1 MDQPLGLLIA
11 FLALAAVLFGLFA
24 SLAAFFPRMVWL
36 SQRAVEQSPGRSIL
50 IGWVNAAFVLAVSLP
65 LLSLQ
70 GPLPTI
76 VGGAVLAA
84 GVGGLAIGLAAV
96 TSLVGRRLRRTD
108 GELAA
113 IFTGTGVLSLA
124 SAVPFFGWFV
134 FLPGLLFLALGAF
147 ILGWFR
153 RRAWSNQL

>member
-1 MDQPLGLLIA
+1 MDQPLGLVIA
-11 FLALAAVLFGLFA
+11 FLAVVAVLFGLFA

-50 IGWVNAAFVLAVSLP
+50 IGLVNTAFVLAVSLP

-70 GPLPTI
+70 GPFPTGI
-76 VGGAVLAA
+76 GALVLAA
-84 GVGGLAIGLAAV
+84 GVAGLSIGLAAV
-96 TSLVGRRLRRTD
+96 TALVGRRLRR
-108 GELAA
+108 GASELSA
-113 IFTGTGVLSLA
+113 ILTGTTVLSLA

-134 FLPGLLFLALGAF
+134 FLPAVFFLSLGAF

-153 RRAWSNQL
+153 RKAWSDHL

>member
-1 MDQPLGLLIA
+1 MDQPLGLLLA
-11 FLALAAVLFGLFA
+11 FLALVAVLLGLFA

-50 IGWVNAAFVLAVSLP
+50 IGLVNAAFVLAVSLP

-76 VGGAVLAA
+76 VGAVVLAV

-96 TSLVGRRLRRTD
+96 TALVGRRLRRTES
-108 GELAA
+108 ELSA
-113 IFTGTGVLSLA
+113 IFTGTMVLSLA

-134 FLPGLLFLALGAF
+134 FLPVILFLALGGF

-153 RRAWSNQL
+153 RKSWSSQL